1 MKWLLASKCLW
12 QKLIDRHL
20 DSEYGLRCDGKP
32 AARVHHKAR
41 QASSPSPARPTHR
54 PATPH
59 KSVRARARS
68 SSQQSHHKKK
78 GKKHAVRAQET
89 ETVMVDDADDVD
101 DVDSSVHSAMDSS
114 VQSEP
119 DKRKRQRPVGA
130 DDEPG
135 YSSAG
140 SFASSVSAPV
150 RRTPSPSSFLR
161 TCRPHRAGGPC
172 LPGRV
177 CH

>member
-1 MKWLLASKCLW
+1 
-12 QKLIDRHL
+12 
-20 DSEYGLRCDGKP
+20 
-32 AARVHHKAR
+32 
-41 QASSPSPARPTHR
+41 
-54 PATPH
+54 
-59 KSVRARARS
+59 
-68 SSQQSHHKKK
+68 
-78 GKKHAVRAQET
+78 
-89 ETVMVDDADDVD
+89 MVDDADDVD

-150 RRTPSPSSFLR
+150 PRTPSPSSFFEEVPTTSGGGGVPACL
-161 TCRPHRAGGPC
+161 AGFVTDSETGKKNKKKN
-172 LPGRV
+172 GN
-177 CH
+177 